1 MVDLVILN
9 GKVIT
14 FAGPDAEAVAITGGV
29 ITAVGTTADIRE
41 MAGDA
46 AVIDAQGN
54 TVLPGFIDSH
64 VHLFQGAAELD
75 YLDLYGVS
83 GVDALAAAVAPYAAA
98 RPDDKLLFASAI
110 DYHLVDGRTPTR
122 HDLDK
127 ACPDR
132 PFAAMTS
139 DHHTVYANTKAL
151 ELAGLLHGKEVDEGS
166 EVVMGD
172 DGLATGELLEAG
184 ASGPILACTPLGGRE
199 LLGLTTGADPVPPV
213 GLAERTTDKDVIAR
227 GLEHCASHGIT
238 SLHNMDGNLYQLE
251 LLSDLDADGRLL
263 CRTEV
268 PMHLKHTDPVERL
281 EEALEMRARF
291 SSDTVWCGRVKM
303 FMDGVVDSRTAF
315 MLNPYPGTDTCSAP
329 LFGAEHFNEVCRRA
343 DADHLQISVHAIG
356 DAAIRQTLDGYEAA
370 REANGLRDSRHRI
383 EHLEFMNPDDIPRLK
398 ELGVV
403 ASIQPLHS
411 PRGGFFPAYE
421 PGGVIHDWQIE
432 QAFAWKAIRDSGAK
446 VIFSTDW
453 PVVPVDVMPTIQAAV
468 AGIDLPPAWVDNRQ
482 TLRDTLRSYTADN
495 AWVEFNEARKGTL
508 AAGMMADIV
517 VMDADLEATDPDKLG
532 QTRAAVTICGGRITY
547 RA

>member
-1 MVDLVILN
+1 MADLVILN

-14 FAGPDAEAVAITGGV
+14 LKGPDTEALAITDGK
-29 ITAVGTTADIRE
+29 ISAVGTTAEIRE
-41 MAGDA
+41 IAGTA
-46 AVIDAQGN
+46 KVIDAQGN

-64 VHLFQGAAELD
+64 LHLFQGSAELD

-83 GVDALAAAVAPYAAA
+83 GVDELTAAIRPYAAS

-110 DYHLVDGRTPTR
+110 DYHLVEGRTPTR
-122 HDLDK
+122 HDLDA

-151 ELAGLLHGKEVDEGS
+151 ELSGLLHGKDVDEGS
-166 EVVMGD
+166 EVVMGT

-199 LLGLTTGADPVPPV
+199 LLGLISGADPVPAVGPV
-213 GLAERTTDKDVIAR
+213 ERSTDKDVIAK
-227 GLEHCASHGIT
+227 GLQHCASHGIT
-238 SLHNMDGNLYQLE
+238 SLHNMDGNFYQLE
-251 LLSDLDADGRLL
+251 LLSELENDGRLL

-268 PMHLKHTDPVERL
+268 PMHLKHTDPIDRL
-281 EEALEMRARF
+281 SEANEMRAQYKG
-291 SSDTVWCGRVKM
+291 DNVWCARVKM
-303 FMDGVVDSRTAF
+303 FMDGVVDSRTAY
-315 MLNPYPGTDTCSAP
+315 MLNPYPGTDSRSAP
-329 LFGAEHFNEVCRRA
+329 LFDAEHFNEVCRRA

-370 REANGLRDSRHRI
+370 QRANGARDSRHRI
-383 EHLEFMNPDDIPRLK
+383 EHLEFMNPADIPRLK
-398 ELGVV
+398 QLGVV

-411 PRGGFFPAYE
+411 PRGGFFPPYE
-421 PGGVIHDWQIE
+421 PGGVLHDWQIE

-453 PVVPVDVMPTIQAAV
+453 PVVPVDVMPTIQGAV
-468 AGIDLPPAWVDNRQ
+468 AGIELPAAWVDNRQ
-482 TLRDTLRSYTADN
+482 TLRETLRSYTADN
-495 AWVEFNEARKGTL
+495 AWVEFNDHRKGAL
-508 AAGMMADIV
+508 AVGMMADIV
-517 VMDADLEATDPDKLG
+517 VMDADLETTDPNELG
-532 QTRAAVTICGGRITY
+532 QTRAAVTICGGRITH